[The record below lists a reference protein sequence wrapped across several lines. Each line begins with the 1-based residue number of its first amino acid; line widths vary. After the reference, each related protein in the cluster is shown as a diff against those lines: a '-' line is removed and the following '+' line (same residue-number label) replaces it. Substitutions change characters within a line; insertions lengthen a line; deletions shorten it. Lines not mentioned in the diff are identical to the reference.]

1 MQRFGDWNSKARE
14 LTAITDREGAPYFIK
29 AQEAIK
35 KHTMNNPFDLGT
47 PTVPGYTTR
56 NANTMEKHI
65 TETLSPE
72 ELEMYYKY
80 ANSHRDRPGDMFEFG
95 YTIGRERAFREA
107 IEMMQVKHTEV

>member
-1 MQRFGDWNSKARE
+1 MTRYGDWGSKARE

-29 AQEAIK
+29 AQEAKK
-35 KHTMNNPFDLGT
+35 KHGMDNPFDLGT

-56 NANTMEKHI
+56 NANT

-72 ELEMYYKY
+72 ELKMYYKY
-80 ANSHRDRPGDMFEFG
+80 ANSHRDRPGDMFEFA

-107 IEMMQVKHTEV
+107 ITTK